1 MQTNN
6 TSSLLSALVIAEGVA
21 EEYGSVDMF
30 RNSYTMSREYNGIQD
45 SILAALEQQ
54 DLLQTFYARC
64 QDT

>member
-6 TSSLLSALVIAEGVA
+6 TASLLSALVIAEGVA
-21 EEYGSVDMF
+21 AEYGSINMF

-54 DLLQTFYARC
+54 DLLQVFSERC